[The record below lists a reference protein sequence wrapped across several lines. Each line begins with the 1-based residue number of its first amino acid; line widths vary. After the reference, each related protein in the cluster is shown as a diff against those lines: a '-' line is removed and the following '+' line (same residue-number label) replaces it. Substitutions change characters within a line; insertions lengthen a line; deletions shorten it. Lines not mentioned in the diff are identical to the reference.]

1 MSQIFDFMP
10 GEGPVLVSVPHA
22 GMRIPEAIAKRMTEH
37 ALTLPDTDFFVDK
50 LYAAAPVLGC
60 GLIVAE
66 QSRYVVD
73 LNRDPSG
80 TPLYPGADNTELC
93 PLSTFG
99 KAPVYRPGQ
108 EPDADEIA
116 ARVERDWRPYHDA
129 IDAELARLHA
139 KFGVA
144 VLWDGHSIPS
154 QVPRFFDGRLPDL
167 NLGSASGASADPEL
181 TETARAALDG
191 PGMTLVVNGRFKG
204 GYITRRYGR
213 PAEGYHALQLEKAQI
228 AYMDEAPP
236 YLWSASRAAPM
247 IARVERTLRALV
259 AWARTRAR

>member
-1 MSQIFDFMP
+1 
-10 GEGPVLVSVPHA
+10 
-22 GMRIPEAIAKRMTEH
+22 
-37 ALTLPDTDFFVDK
+37 
-50 LYAAAPVLGC
+50 VLGC

-66 QSRYVVD
+66 QSRYVID

-99 KAPVYRPGQ
+99 RQPIYRPGQ
-108 EPDADEIA
+108 EPDAAEIA
-116 ARVERDWRPYHDA
+116 ERVERDWRPYHDT
-129 IDAELARLHA
+129 IEAELAKLKA

-154 QVPRFFDGRLPDL
+154 RVPRFFDGQLPDL
-167 NLGSASGASADPEL
+167 NLGSASGASADPSL

-213 PAEGYHALQLEKAQI
+213 PAENVHALQLEKAQI

-236 YLWSASRAAPM
+236 YPWSMSRAAPM
-247 IARVERTLRALV
+247 LARVERTLRALV
-259 AWARTRAR
+259 AWARSR

>member
-1 MSQIFDFMP
+1 MSDSFDFMP
-10 GEGPVLVSVPHA
+10 GTGPVLVSVPHS
-22 GMRIPEAIAKRMTEH
+22 GRKIPDALAARMTDH
-37 ALTLPDTDFFVDK
+37 ALTLPDTDFHVDK

-66 QSRYVVD
+66 NSRYVID
-73 LNRDPSG
+73 LNRDPAG

-108 EPDADEIA
+108 EPDAAEIA
-116 ARVERDWRPYHDA
+116 ERVERDWRPYHDA
-129 IDAELARLHA
+129 IEAELARLKA

-154 QVPRFFDGRLPDL
+154 QVPRFFEGRLPDL
-167 NLGSASGASADPEL
+167 NLGSASGASADPAL
-181 TETARAALDG
+181 TEIARQALDG

-213 PAEGYHALQLEKAQI
+213 PAENLHALQLEKAQI

-236 YLWSASRAAPM
+236 YPWSASRAAPM
-247 IARVERTLRALV
+247 IARVERTMRALV
-259 AWARTRAR
+259 AWAMKR

>member
-1 MSQIFDFMP
+1 MSDGFDFMP
-10 GEGPVLVSVPHA
+10 GTGPVLVSVPHA
-22 GMRIPEAIAKRMTEH
+22 GMAIPDPLAKRMTDH
-37 ALTLPDTDFFVDK
+37 ALTLPDTDFYVDK

-66 QSRYVVD
+66 KSRYVID

-93 PLSTFG
+93 PLTTFG
-99 KAPVYRPGQ
+99 KAPIYRPGQ
-108 EPDADEIA
+108 EPDAAEIA
-116 ARVERDWRPYHDA
+116 ERVARDWKPYHDA
-129 IDAELARLHA
+129 VEAELARLKA
-139 KFGVA
+139 KFGIA

-154 QVPRFFDGRLPDL
+154 QVPRFFEGRLPDL
-167 NLGSASGASADPEL
+167 NLGSASGASADPSL
-181 TETARAALDG
+181 TEVARTALDG

-213 PAEGYHALQLEKAQI
+213 PAEGFHALQLEKAQI

-236 YLWSASRAAPM
+236 YPWSASRAAPM
-247 IARVERTLRALV
+247 QARVERTMRALV
-259 AWARTRAR
+259 AWARAR

>member
-1 MSQIFDFMP
+1 MSDTFDFMP
-10 GEGPVLVSVPHA
+10 GTGPVLVSVPHS
-22 GMRIPEAIAKRMTEH
+22 GRTIPEALAKRMTDH
-37 ALTLPDTDFFVDK
+37 ALTLPDTDFHVDK

-66 QSRYVVD
+66 QSRYVID

-99 KAPVYRPGQ
+99 KQAVYRPGQ
-108 EPDADEIA
+108 EPNAAEIA
-116 ARVERDWRPYHDA
+116 ERVEKDWRPYHDA
-129 IDAELARLHA
+129 IEAELARLKA
-139 KFGVA
+139 KFGIA

-154 QVPRFFDGRLPDL
+154 RVPRFFEGRLPDL
-167 NLGSASGASADPEL
+167 NLGSASGASADPAL
-181 TETARAALDG
+181 TEVARQALDG
-191 PGMTLVVNGRFKG
+191 PGMSLVVNGRFKG

-213 PAEGYHALQLEKAQI
+213 PAENQHALQLEKAQI

-236 YLWSASRAAPM
+236 YTFSAPRAAPM
-247 IARVERTLRALV
+247 IARVERTMRALV
-259 AWARTRAR
+259 AWAARR

>member
-1 MSQIFDFMP
+1 MSEVFDFMP
-10 GEGPVLVSVPHA
+10 GTGPVLVSVPHSGRA
-22 GMRIPEAIAKRMTEH
+22 IPEALAKRMTDH
-37 ALTLPDTDFFVDK
+37 ALTLPDTDFHVDK

-66 QSRYVVD
+66 RSRYVID

-93 PLSTFG
+93 PLTTFG
-99 KAPVYRPGQ
+99 KAPVYLPGQ
-108 EPDADEIA
+108 EPDAAEIA
-116 ARVERDWRPYHDA
+116 ERVERDWRPYHDA
-129 IDAELARLHA
+129 VESELARLKA
-139 KFGVA
+139 KFGIA

-154 QVPRFFDGRLPDL
+154 QVPRFFEGRLPDL
-167 NLGSASGASADPEL
+167 NLGSASGASADPAL
-181 TETARAALDG
+181 TEVARAALDG

-213 PAEGYHALQLEKAQI
+213 PAENMHALQLEKAQI

-236 YLWSASRAAPM
+236 YVWSATRAAPM
-247 IARVERTLRALV
+247 IARVERTMRALV
-259 AWARTRAR
+259 AWATRR

>member
-1 MSQIFDFMP
+1 MSEGFDFMP
-10 GEGPVLVSVPHA
+10 GTGPVLVSVPHA
-22 GMRIPEAIAKRMTEH
+22 GQGIPEALAKRMTAH
-37 ALTLPDTDFFVDK
+37 ALTLPDTDFHVDK

-66 QSRYVVD
+66 KSRYVID

-93 PLSTFG
+93 PLTTFG
-99 KAPVYRPGQ
+99 KAPIYRPGQ
-108 EPDADEIA
+108 EPDAAEIA
-116 ARVERDWRPYHDA
+116 ERVEKDWKPYHA
-129 IDAELARLHA
+129 AVDAELARLKA
-139 KFGVA
+139 KFGIA

-154 QVPRFFDGRLPDL
+154 QVPRFFEGRLPDL
-167 NLGSASGASADPEL
+167 NLGSASGASADPAL
-181 TETARAALDG
+181 TEVARAALDG

-213 PAEGYHALQLEKAQI
+213 PAEGFHALQLEKAQI

-236 YLWSASRAAPM
+236 YPWSASRAAPM
-247 IARVERTLRALV
+247 IARVERVMRALV
-259 AWARTRAR
+259 AWAKSR

>member
-1 MSQIFDFMP
+1 MSGGFDCMP
-10 GEGPVLVSVPHA
+10 GTGPVLVSVPHA
-22 GMRIPEAIAKRMTEH
+22 GRAIPDALAKRMTEP
-37 ALTLPDTDFFVDK
+37 ALTLPDTDFYVDK
-50 LYAAAPVLGC
+50 LYAAAPMLGC

-66 QSRYVVD
+66 QSRYVID
-73 LNRDPSG
+73 LNRDPAG
-80 TPLYPGADNTELC
+80 TPLYPGADNTEIC

-99 KAPVYRPGQ
+99 RRPIYRAGQ
-108 EPDADEIA
+108 EPDAAEIA
-116 ARVERDWRPYHDA
+116 ERVERDWRPYHDT
-129 IDAELARLHA
+129 IEAELAKLKA

-154 QVPRFFDGRLPDL
+154 QVPRFFEGRLPDL
-167 NLGSASGASADPEL
+167 NLGSASGASADPSL

-191 PGMTLVVNGRFKG
+191 PGMTLAVNGRFKG

-213 PAEGYHALQLEKAQI
+213 PAENMHALQLEKAQI

-236 YLWSASRAAPM
+236 YPWSAARAAPM

-259 AWARTRAR
+259 AWTRSR

>member
-1 MSQIFDFMP
+1 MSETFDFMP
-10 GEGPVLVSVPHA
+10 GTGPVLVSVPHS
-22 GMRIPEAIAKRMTEH
+22 GRKIPDAIAKRMTDH
-37 ALTLPDTDFFVDK
+37 ALTLPDTDFYVDK

-66 QSRYVVD
+66 QSRYVID

-99 KAPVYRPGQ
+99 KQPVYRPGQ
-108 EPDADEIA
+108 EPDAAEIA
-116 ARVERDWRPYHDA
+116 ERVEREWRPYHDA
-129 IDAELARLHA
+129 IETELARLKA

-154 QVPRFFDGRLPDL
+154 QVPRFFEGRLPDL
-167 NLGSASGASADPEL
+167 NLGSASGASADPSL
-181 TETARAALDG
+181 TEVARAALDG

-213 PAEGYHALQLEKAQI
+213 PAENLHALQLEKAQI

-236 YLWSASRAAPM
+236 YPWSASRAAPM
-247 IARVERTLRALV
+247 QARVERTMRALV
-259 AWARTRAR
+259 AWAMGR